1 MKLTEVILL
10 SFLLIFLVSSK
21 AFGDSANDDV
31 TTAEAVAAEGSDPTE
46 KPTEKLTTGKNDATT
61 SKPSAG

>member
-21 AFGDSANDDV
+21 AFGDSANDDATTV
-31 TTAEAVAAEGSDPTE
+31 TAEGSDPTE
-46 KPTEKLTTGKNDATT
+46 KPPKKLTTGKDATT
-61 SKPSAG
+61 SKPSAGSAG